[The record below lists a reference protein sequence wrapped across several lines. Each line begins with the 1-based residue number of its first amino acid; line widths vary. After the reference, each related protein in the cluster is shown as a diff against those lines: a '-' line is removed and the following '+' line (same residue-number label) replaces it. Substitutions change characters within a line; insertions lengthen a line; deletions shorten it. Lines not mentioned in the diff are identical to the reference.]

1 MRADPAVEQVHS
13 CPTVKFETPT
23 RCAGPLRLSAH
34 TQQRGVSPGN
44 RQLQAPLASSS
55 SRRVKADAAIAS
67 SSRAAREQTP
77 SHAKRHMALEK
88 SKRSVAP
95 ATPHVKSG
103 YLAEVAVEELS
114 GCQRT
119 NIDAMEAR
127 DLRPHVLATSPP
139 SGDVPLP
146 QLSHPQLQTPQ
157 ASQKSE
163 DASESNGGMNHADNF
178 TGPAHGAS
186 KRTTRSAGRVSGIAL
201 PSKGK
206 TGNIS
211 TPAGCKCPS
220 DFKKLKDAL
229 LRIHSSPAQPALYVG
244 SYVEATEAQ
253 RICAAYDMLPYS
265 AKDMAYK
272 DEACASLCCH
282 VICLG
287 HLALHVYIDRRSQ
300 CVQKLRIA
308 CV

>member
-127 DLRPHVLATSPP
+127 DLRPHVLANFSTLWRCTSATAQPP
-139 SGDVPLP
+139 ATPNTAGLTEVRGRIRIKWGYEPCR
-146 QLSHPQLQTPQ
+146 QLHRASSRCKQ
-157 ASQKSE
+157 AH
-163 DASESNGGMNHADNF
+163 DAQCRPCVRH
-178 TGPAHGAS
+178 
-186 KRTTRSAGRVSGIAL
+186 
-201 PSKGK
+201 
-206 TGNIS
+206 
-211 TPAGCKCPS
+211 
-220 DFKKLKDAL
+220 
-229 LRIHSSPAQPALYVG
+229 SPAIKRQNWQHKHTSRLQMPLRLQ
-244 SYVEATEAQ
+244 EAE
-253 RICAAYDMLPYS
+253 RCSVAYS
-265 AKDMAYK
+265 
-272 DEACASLCCH
+272 
-282 VICLG
+282 
-287 HLALHVYIDRRSQ
+287 
-300 CVQKLRIA
+300 
-308 CV
+308 